1 VKRIL
6 ITGGT
11 GFIGSHL
18 ANYLILNK
26 DYDVTICDNN
36 YRGKIDDFVSKI
48 KYINCDL
55 TKKEEYHKLGDY
67 DLVYHLAAINGTKN
81 FYKIPY
87 DVLKVNTLININ
99 LIEWCKEKNIQKIL
113 YTSSSEVY
121 ASTPSKI
128 IPTTENVLVS
138 IEDVHNPR
146 WSYAG
151 SKILGELMIVN
162 SGLNFSIVRPH
173 NIYGP
178 RMGYDHVIPEVI
190 SRILKKENPF
200 KVYGPDQTRSFC
212 FISDAVKM
220 MEKIM
225 NSDLS
230 NSKIINLGVN
240 DEIKIMDLIN
250 KLFQYFDYHP
260 KLEIV
265 NSQDGSVTRRCPD
278 VKLLKEIVGEID
290 NTSLSDG
297 LRKTCE
303 WYAGNLNIQ

>member
-1 VKRIL
+1 MKKIL

-26 DYDVTICDNN
+26 NYDVTICDNN

-48 KYINCDL
+48 KYVNCDL
-55 TKKEEYHKLGDY
+55 TKKEEYKKLGDY
-67 DLVYHLAAINGTKN
+67 DVVYHLAAINGTKN

-99 LIEWCKEKNIQKIL
+99 LIEWCKEKSIRKIL

-121 ASTPSKI
+121 ASTASKS
-128 IPTTENVLVS
+128 IPTKEDVLVS

-151 SKILGELMIVN
+151 SKILGELMIIN

-190 SRILKKENPF
+190 SRILKKEDPF
-200 KVYGPDQTRSFC
+200 KIYGSGQTRSFC
-212 FISDAVKM
+212 FIDDAVKM
-220 MEKIM
+220 LEIIM
-225 NSDLS
+225 NSNLS
-230 NSKIINLGVN
+230 NSKIVNLGVD
-240 DEIKIMDLIN
+240 DEIKIIDLIE
-250 KLFQYFDYHP
+250 KMFQYFNYFPELD
-260 KLEIV
+260 IV
-265 NSQDGSVTRRCPD
+265 DPQQGSVDRRCPD
-278 VKLLKEIVGEID
+278 VTLLNQIIGKID
-290 NTSLSDG
+290 KTTLNEG
-297 LRKTCE
+297 LEKTCK
-303 WYAGNLNIQ
+303 WYKNSF

>member
-1 VKRIL
+1 VKKIL

-26 DYDVTICDNN
+26 NYDVTICDNN

-48 KYINCDL
+48 KYVDCDL
-55 TKKEEYHKLGDY
+55 TKKEEYKKLGDY
-67 DLVYHLAAINGTKN
+67 DVVYHLAAINGTKN

-99 LIEWCKEKNIQKIL
+99 LIEWCKEKSIQKIL

-121 ASTPSKI
+121 ASTPSKS
-128 IPTTENVLVS
+128 IPTKEDVLVS

-151 SKILGELMIVN
+151 SKILGELMIIN

-190 SRILKKENPF
+190 SRILEKENPF
-200 KVYGPDQTRSFC
+200 KIYGFDQTRSFC
-212 FISDAVKM
+212 FIDDAVKM
-220 MEKIM
+220 LEIIM

-230 NSKIINLGVN
+230 NSKIINLGVD
-240 DEIKIMDLIN
+240 DEIKIIDLIE
-250 KLFQYFDYHP
+250 KMFQYFNYFPELD
-260 KLEIV
+260 IV
-265 NSQDGSVTRRCPD
+265 DPQQGSVDRRCPD
-278 VKLLKEIVGEID
+278 V
-290 NTSLSDG
+290 TSLNQIIDKIDKTTLNEG
-297 LRKTCE
+297 LEKTCE
-303 WYAGNLNIQ
+303 WYENSF